1 MWFPVCLFPLIDLC
15 IPDIIPAAPGCPV
28 GRVYCASW
36 CNFFLCIPVVRLF
49 SSWCLCLAVQKAID
63 DRDSTVNIAETRCT
77 EWVVY
82 MPQIINKTE
91 TSRKTNHR
99 QCVNVY
105 ALFVNVRLCGT
116 FVLLLFL
123 TFWSVSLLIQRKIH
137 QVDARWDEP
146 KQM

>member
-105 ALFVNVRLCGT
+105 AREYVCECSTLWYLRSA
-116 FVLLLFL
+116 
-123 TFWSVSLLIQRKIH
+123 SVSYFLISFSINTKKNPSGWCEM
-137 QVDARWDEP
+137 RWT
-146 KQM
+146 